1 MDTPSLLC
9 AETQLVAGTDMFEF
23 QRVRSFS
30 RDPEKEKRNERAY
43 NTLKIRMAR
52 MALRF
57 QSISVRATPAT

>member
-1 MDTPSLLC
+1 MDTPRFSVPKLK
-9 AETQLVAGTDMFEF
+9 LVAGTDMFEF

-57 QSISVRATPAT
+57 RSISVRATPAT